1 MAVIGKRADRKPRRC
16 SLRTDFSFT
25 AEKAE
30 VYVTLLAY
38 RYASEVQLI
47 HIDAGHALELRPS
60 R

>member
-1 MAVIGKRADRKPRRC
+1 MAVIGKRADRKPRQY

-30 VYVTLLAY
+30 VYVTVLAY

-47 HIDAGHALELRPS
+47 HIDAGHT
-60 R
+60 